1 MRKLLLLLLLPLF
14 LFSCSKDNSPLSIM
28 VNVKYDGSLAAPSL
42 VRLYNYDEL
51 HSELMKQVNDT
62 DINNAYMY
70 GSDLG
75 FKLEDGTT
83 ISPDYTSDSYSGV
96 NTLED
101 IKAGKYYIVVMY
113 KPDGYNFP
121 FSWFYGYKEV
131 IVDKSNNAA
140 LYNCNFPRTVSGHW
154 YNF

>member
-1 MRKLLLLLLLPLF
+1 MRKFLLLLLLPLF
-14 LFSCSKDNSPLSIM
+14 LFSCSKEDSPLSIM
-28 VNVKYDGSLAAPSL
+28 VNVKHDGALAAPTL

-51 HSELMKQVNDT
+51 HSELMKQVNST
-62 DINNAYMY
+62 KVNNAYMY

-83 ISPDYTSDSYSGV
+83 ISPAYTSDSFLGV

-101 IKAGKYYIVVMY
+101 IKAGKYYIIVMY
-113 KPDGYNFP
+113 KPDGTYFP

-131 IVDKSNNAA
+131 VVDKSNNAA
-140 LYNCNFPRTVSGHW
+140 LYNCNFPSSKRGNW